1 MKDSNELFE
10 LCKQVYEATGWD
22 DTKNVW
28 SLQHTGSVEEQMIK
42 EEIGAF
48 EYSREP
54 TECLR
59 MGQPVLAPYYTSDYL
74 LEKLPYKIG
83 KANSAI
89 WLRLG
94 KTRNSYTVCYMGSDL
109 VCIYDFE
116 ADTPLKALLKLT
128 LKLHED
134 EIL

>member
-1 MKDSNELFE
+1 MRESNELFT
-10 LCKQVYEATGWD
+10 LCKQVYEATGWANGGFLYEFSMNAASGS
-22 DTKNVW
+22 NVVFPAGR
-28 SLQHTGSVEEQMIK
+28 TPN
-42 EEIGAF
+42 A
-48 EYSREP
+48 Y
-54 TECLR
+54 
-59 MGQPVLAPYYTSDYL
+59 PYDNTVYPLYTSDYL

-94 KTRNSYTVCYMGSDL
+94 KTRNSFTVCYMGSDL

-116 ADTPLKALLKLT
+116 ADTPLKALLRLT

-134 EIL
+134 KIL